1 MDYQDIP
8 QLGAGNLQIFKN
20 AGVWSLWD
28 KPRNAT
34 MVQIICVGG
43 GAGGGGGFIGAAGA
57 IRGGGGGGGSS
68 AVNRLTIPAML
79 LPAQLWILPGLGG
92 LGVSSGT
99 AASGGQSYVSLKPGG
114 TAVGDV
120 VMQASLAVPV
130 GGVTGTV
137 STAGTGGAAGTIPI
151 ITTNV
156 FTAGGQWN
164 ATVGVIGSAA
174 GAVTGAVGVATAAM
188 TNVVCGPGAGG
199 ASMPAANTQF
209 AGGLCTGIGLLPNLA
224 GGLAGGSGGVTGS
237 QGQNGIGLWEPF
249 MNTGGSGG
257 GGNTATAATSTD
269 GGNGSYGSGGGGG
282 GALSTGLGT
291 AKGGNGGSG
300 IVIIICW

>member
-1 MDYQDIP
+1 MPDFSEIP
-8 QLGAGNLQIFKN
+8 QLGSCNFQMFLRPGPWF
-20 AGVWSLWD
+20 LWD
-28 KPRNAT
+28 KPKNAQ
-34 MVQIICVGG
+34 MVTIVCADG

-68 AVNRLTIPAML
+68 AVSRLTIPAIL
-79 LPAQLWILPGLGG
+79 LPPALYIQVGAGG
-92 LGVSSGT
+92 LGVSAGT
-99 AASGGQSYVSLKPGG
+99 GGSGGRTYISLAPGQTG
-114 TAVGDV
+114 AGYL

-137 STAGTGGAAGTIPI
+137 TTAGTGGAAGTIPV

-164 ATVGVIGSAA
+164 ATVGVVGSAA
-174 GAVTGAVGVATAAM
+174 GAVSGAIGVATAAR
-188 TNVVCGPGAGG
+188 TNVLCGPGAGG
-199 ASMPAANTQF
+199 ASMASGGTQF

-224 GGLAGGSGGVTGS
+224 GGVVAAAGSSTMGRA
-237 QGQNGIGLWEPF
+237 GICFMEPF

-257 GGNTATAATSTD
+257 GANNATAGINTN

-282 GALSTGLGT
+282 GAASTTLGIT
-291 AKGGNGGSG
+291 AKGGDGGPG
-300 IVIIICW
+300 FVLIAAW

>member
-8 QLGAGNLQIFKN
+8 QLGAANIQIFKN
-20 AGVWSLWD
+20 PGTWNTWD
-28 KPRNAT
+28 KPRNAS

-43 GAGGGGGFIGAAGA
+43 GAGGGGGFVGAAGA

-68 AVNRLTIPAML
+68 AVNRLLIPAMM
-79 LPAQLWILPGLGG
+79 LPGQLWIQAGTGG

-99 AASGGQSYVSLKPGG
+99 GGSGGQSYVSLKPGG
-114 TAVGDV
+114 TAVGDL
-120 VMQASLAVPV
+120 VMQANLAVPV

-137 STAGTGGAAGTIPI
+137 TTAGTGGAAGTIPI

-174 GAVTGAVGVATAAM
+174 GAVTGAIGVATAAM
-188 TNVVCGPGAGG
+188 TNCICGPGAGG
-199 ASMPAANTQF
+199 ASMAAANTEF
-209 AGGLCTGIGLLPNLA
+209 AGGLCTGTGLLPNLA
-224 GGLAGGSGGVTGS
+224 GGLAGAGAGPSS
-237 QGQNGIGLWEPF
+237 GQNGISMWEPF

-257 GGNTATAATSTD
+257 GANNATAGKTQD
-269 GGNGSYGSGGGGG
+269 GGNGSFGSGGGGG
-282 GALSTGLGT
+282 GATTTSFGT
-291 AKGGNGGSG
+291 SKGGNGGPG
-300 IVIIICW
+300 IVIITCW